1 MPAIFGA
8 ASQAVY
14 KGAFRTTQNSALT
27 FNNGAGLTLIQN
39 LQVSHQQPVTP
50 LFEVGTNNRYYV
62 VGKASGTFSATQIL
76 GFGDDAL
83 KQVTSLADP
92 CTGNRRLVLAIPSA
106 YCTPTALPD
115 PPGVKTEVAGAGAV
129 AGAALKAD
137 LTLTLD
143 GVLLQSVGFTI
154 AAQDNLINSQIQGL
168 LTDLSYTFDKA
179 GVPKVK

>member
-1 MPAIFGA
+1 MAAIFGA

-14 KGAFRTTQNSALT
+14 KGAFRTTQNSYLT
-27 FNNGAGLTLIQN
+27 FNNRGALTLIQN

-62 VGKASGTFSATQIL
+62 VGKASGTFSATQVL

-92 CTGNRRLVLAIPSA
+92 CTGNRRLVLSIPSA
-106 YCTPTALPD
+106 YCTPTPLPN
-115 PPGVKTEVAGAGAV
+115 PPGVANAAPAPGAV
-129 AGAALKAD
+129 AGAALKAN
-137 LTLTLD
+137 LVLTLD
-143 GVLLQSVGFTI
+143 GVLLQSVGFSI

-179 GVPKVK
+179 GVAK